1 MGIRNPWRRGIE
13 WRGKKKLK
21 PRRPKPT
28 APVDMFESDLRA
40 RFEVGSPA
48 YRIARNRSGLGY
60 VETQAELARFQGT
73 MVARVFTGKFHVS
86 REPTTLIAMAI
97 LGLFGA
103 VIPSIFLITVFLL
116 ERSAMAMF
124 LLAFGFG
131 LIEISIGFYALG
143 SLIKSIVSWSRRRRI
158 YRRVS

>member
-73 MVARVFTGKFHVS
+73 MVARVFTGRFHVS
-86 REPTTLIAMAI
+86 REPTTLIAMTIVA
-97 LGLFGA
+97 LFGA
-103 VIPSIFLITVFLL
+103 VIPSVFLIAVFLL
-116 ERSAMAMF
+116 ERSVLALA
-124 LLAFGFG
+124 LLAFG

-143 SLIKSIVSWSRRRRI
+143 SLIKSIISWSRRRRI
-158 YRRVS
+158 YRRGS